1 MFAFICNRLRCLF
14 CPQAAYEDGA
24 QRSKAESKVARQ
36 ALQRA
41 KHDMQGD
48 AAPLGDAAPVG
59 EVALVVGQFGQH
71 AAAQDIMQ
79 HEPGFAAPGPLS
91 LAHKFAKDEKLPPYP
106 LAEAVV
112 TSKLDA
118 SGGVRRTANEF
129 AAHMS
134 QLPDV
139 QAGFPD
145 KVPYPT
151 RCRGVCINNTP
162 LATTHFYGIVLQAL
176 DRIGR
181 LCGFGAKGVA
191 TDMLLAVE
199 IYHVGDAPVRTV
211 VSGDVTQD
219 DKHMNE

>member
-1 MFAFICNRLRCLF
+1 MFALICNRLRCLF

-24 QRSKAESKVARQ
+24 QRSKAESKLARQ
-36 ALQRA
+36 A

-48 AAPLGDAAPVG
+48 VAPLGDAAPVG
-59 EVALVVGQFGQH
+59 EVARVVGQFGQH

-79 HEPGFAAPGPLS
+79 HEPGLAAPGPLS
-91 LAHKFAKDEKLPPYP
+91 LAHTLAKDEELPPYP

-112 TSKLDA
+112 TSKLHA
-118 SGGVRRTANEF
+118 SGGVRQTAKEF
-129 AAHMS
+129 TAHIS
-134 QLPDV
+134 QLPDI

-145 KVPYPT
+145 KVLYPT

-162 LATTHFYGIVLQAL
+162 LATTHFYGIVLKAL
-176 DRIGR
+176 DRIGS

-211 VSGDVTQD
+211 VSGDATQD